1 MSRNPPLLGDV
12 LSDEE
17 HVLGIKRGYIARRR
31 RTKIRLFASTF
42 RGAHSRL
49 TRTIT
54 QQKIR
59 ALVSAHRD
67 RGRQKRD
74 FRRLWITRINAV
86 IRENKE
92 FEEFYIKWYKI
103 LHRQAT
109 RKEETNYLTLHFD
122 IDCEI
127 ALLCQK
133 KDSYTDSV
141 YSKNTLE
148 YAELNMSGSTGERSF
163 ADIITSI
170 RYWVI
175 HSITIPSLFIAGWL
189 FVSTGLAYD
198 VFGSPRPNEYFTESR
213 QGIPLITG
221 RFDPLEQLDEFSR
234 SF

>member
-1 MSRNPPLLGDV
+1 M
-12 LSDEE
+12 
-17 HVLGIKRGYIARRR
+17 
-31 RTKIRLFASTF
+31 
-42 RGAHSRL
+42 
-49 TRTIT
+49 
-54 QQKIR
+54 
-59 ALVSAHRD
+59 
-67 RGRQKRD
+67 
-74 FRRLWITRINAV
+74 
-86 IRENKE
+86 
-92 FEEFYIKWYKI
+92 
-103 LHRQAT
+103 
-109 RKEETNYLTLHFD
+109 
-122 IDCEI
+122 
-127 ALLCQK
+127 LCQK

-141 YSKNTLE
+141 YSKETLGTLLTISQGFDFSKWKFTDFIFYEVDPPLTVQE

>member
-1 MSRNPPLLGDV
+1 M
-12 LSDEE
+12 
-17 HVLGIKRGYIARRR
+17 I
-31 RTKIRLFASTF
+31 
-42 RGAHSRL
+42 
-49 TRTIT
+49 
-54 QQKIR
+54 
-59 ALVSAHRD
+59 
-67 RGRQKRD
+67 
-74 FRRLWITRINAV
+74 
-86 IRENKE
+86 EN
-92 FEEFYIKWYKI
+92 
-103 LHRQAT
+103 
-109 RKEETNYLTLHFD
+109 
-122 IDCEI
+122 

-141 YSKNTLE
+141 YSKDTLGTILTISQRFSFSKWKLTDLIFYGIDPPLTVQE
-148 YAELNMSGSTGERSF
+148 YVELSMSGSTGERSF

-198 VFGSPRPNEYFTESR
+198 VFGSPRPNEYFTENR